1 MLFETATYRAFVAVV
16 SQSQALNYFRRH
28 LIVCDKMKEIVFE
41 DKIAI
46 VTGAAQGIGRG
57 IALMLA
63 ESGAKV
69 AVVDIS
75 DKIDLVVTAVPASA
89 TLDVIKQFTGNPPP
103 TRG

>member
-1 MLFETATYRAFVAVV
+1 
-16 SQSQALNYFRRH
+16 
-28 LIVCDKMKEIVFE
+28 MKEIVLE

-69 AVVDIS
+69 AVVKLPE
-75 DKIDLVVTAVPASA
+75 KIDEW
-89 TLDVIKQFTGNPPP
+89 
-103 TRG
+103 